1 MSSNFTATDASGYDL
16 IMGRWSRLLASTF
29 LDFVGIETATRVLDV
44 GCGTG
49 SLTRAILD
57 RSRAEVVGIDV
68 AAPYLAEARRQI
80 DDPRASFEVQ
90 DASAL
95 PYPPGSFDAAMSIL
109 VLNFIPEYRA
119 AAAEMVRVVRP
130 GGRIG
135 AACWSVE
142 GGLLAMRTFW
152 DTAAALEPDA
162 IAARGRTLS
171 APLTRPGELGHLF
184 RDLGVRAVEQ
194 ADLTIWMRFADFED
208 FWTPFT
214 TGQGTPGAYVSG
226 LDDARKERLR
236 TALHDAYRAGRPDGP
251 RAYAAIAHAVR
262 GLVASNV
269 RT

>member
-1 MSSNFTATDASGYDL
+1 MASNFTATDAAGYDL

-29 LDFVGIETATRVLDV
+29 LDFVGIETATQVLDV

-49 SLTRAILD
+49 SLTRAVLE
-57 RSRAEVVGIDV
+57 RSRAEVVGIDL
-68 AAPYLAEARRQI
+68 AAPYLAHARRQI

-95 PYPPGSFDAAMSIL
+95 PYPAGSFDAALSIL

-119 AAAEMVRVVRP
+119 AAAEMARVTRP

-142 GGLLAMRTFW
+142 GGSLMMRMFW
-152 DTAAALEPDA
+152 DTAAALDPGA
-162 IAARGRTLS
+162 VAARGRTLS
-171 APLTRPGELGHLF
+171 APLTRPGELAQLF
-184 RDLGVRAVEQ
+184 RDRGVHAVEET
-194 ADLTIWMRFADFED
+194 DLTVWMRFAEFED

-214 TGQGTPGAYVSG
+214 TGQGTPGAYVSA

-236 TALHDAYRAGRPDGP
+236 TALRDAYCAGREDGP

-262 GLVASNV
+262 GTVA
-269 RT
+269 